1 VIEHLVEVDILTR
14 TEASKVVSTSDQFNR
29 LCQLLASKGDDR
41 KSTILSE
48 IESFRGSLQEP
59 TDRHLREGSAPQHHK
74 HMHNGQDKR
83 KHRDEN
89 GVRIRQVSW
98 NSPEPTQTVEKC
110 NGYLVATQCKVL
122 EMDPFIVQFYTLI
135 SQLLW
140 SGSHDQSH
148 DPSHTPIPLWL
159 RVDLS
164 RDQILTYFPS
174 QLRKSVKSL
183 RSTKNHDQL
192 EPVSLS
198 SLLSVFKSFV
208 KKTDTLVHESKRLA
222 GKARLV
228 QSLTERNAHLE
239 DEVWRLRKVSTYIY
253 YTITVLSIIE
263 LGVPANLVIRF
274 TGIPK
279 GFLWC

>member
-1 VIEHLVEVDILTR
+1 MASAPPSLPTLYKHQLRSLNPNLPQVIEHLVEVDILTR

-122 EMDPFIVQFYTLI
+122 EVHLYT
-135 SQLLW
+135 
-140 SGSHDQSH
+140 HM
-148 DPSHTPIPLWL
+148 
-159 RVDLS
+159 
-164 RDQILTYFPS
+164 
-174 QLRKSVKSL
+174 
-183 RSTKNHDQL
+183 
-192 EPVSLS
+192 
-198 SLLSVFKSFV
+198 
-208 KKTDTLVHESKRLA
+208 
-222 GKARLV
+222 
-228 QSLTERNAHLE
+228 
-239 DEVWRLRKVSTYIY
+239 
-253 YTITVLSIIE
+253 
-263 LGVPANLVIRF
+263 
-274 TGIPK
+274 
-279 GFLWC
+279 